1 MSQNNSNEV
10 KKNEVG
16 LIPFDVLEVVSEVR
30 EIPEG

>member
-1 MSQNNSNEV
+1 MGQNNSNEV

>member
-30 EIPEG
+30 EKN